1 MNPDPAPASVPDPER
16 PGADPRPTE
25 RDESDTNAGLGS
37 AHRAGDGG
45 VGADHGPAGG
55 ALVDWL
61 LVAFVTLLCALTAV
75 VGVAYLPWHLGS
87 VPMPVSA
94 LLGVG
99 AMVLAPRAAYRLTGS
114 MAAAVLPVLVWF
126 GVTVWLVLSR
136 NPMMRSQAL
145 SVVQGQWRV
154 MVLLGLGS
162 LAAAAT
168 VTLLWAERTQA
179 RYAREQ
185 AVTTPATDPVTD
197 PATGPAPVP
206 ASGPSIGPVAAGPA
220 GGAPGR
226 VEADEPTGRS
236 G

>member
-1 MNPDPAPASVPDPER
+1 M
-16 PGADPRPTE
+16 
-25 RDESDTNAGLGS
+25 
-37 AHRAGDGG
+37 
-45 VGADHGPAGG
+45 
-55 ALVDWL
+55 DWL

-75 VGVAYLPWHLGS
+75 VGVAYLPWHIGA

-126 GVTVWLVLSR
+126 GVTVWLVLTR

-168 VTLLWAERTQA
+168 LTLLWAERTQA
-179 RYAREQ
+179 RYARTE
-185 AVTTPATDPVTD
+185 AGPEPATESRTGSRTDPATD
-197 PATGPAPVP
+197 PATGPV
-206 ASGPSIGPVAAGPA
+206 IDRQAGGAA

>member
-1 MNPDPAPASVPDPER
+1 MTVSAGEPVGR
-16 PGADPRPTE
+16 ADPSPTE
-25 RDESDTNAGLGS
+25 SGESGAEMGLGS
-37 AHRAGDGG
+37 AQGARSGSAHSEPAHSEPARAGNEPVGG
-45 VGADHGPAGG
+45 V
-55 ALVDWL
+55 VDWL
-61 LVAFVTLLCALTAV
+61 LVAFVTLLSMWTAL
-75 VGVAYLPWHLGS
+75 VGVAYLPWHIGV

-136 NPMMRSQAL
+136 NPVMRSQAL

-185 AVTTPATDPVTD
+185 AVTTPATDPATD
-197 PATGPAPVP
+197 PAPVP

>member
-1 MNPDPAPASVPDPER
+1 MNPDLDPGRADRSPAE
-16 PGADPRPTE
+16 T
-25 RDESDTNAGLGS
+25 DESGGSAGLGS
-37 AHRAGDGG
+37 AHLPGDGAAAG
-45 VGADHGPAGG
+45 SGPAPGGGG
-55 ALVDWL
+55 AVVDWL
-61 LVAFVTLLCALTAV
+61 LVAFVTVVSALAALV
-75 VGVAYLPWHLGS
+75 AVAYLPWHIGV

-94 LLGVG
+94 LLGVA
-99 AMVLAPRAAYRLTGS
+99 AMVLAPRACYRLTGS
-114 MAAAVLPVLVWF
+114 MTAAVVPVLVWF

-136 NPMMRSQAL
+136 NPMMRTQAL

-168 VTLLWAERTQA
+168 LTLLWAERSQA
-179 RYAREQ
+179 RYARADAEAGGAAMAPA
-185 AVTTPATDPVTD
+185 AVDGV
-197 PATGPAPVP
+197 
-206 ASGPSIGPVAAGPA
+206 A